1 MGNTFSIQSALKY
14 VGIESVITDN
24 EKIMN
29 SKAKHLPGVGA
40 FPKAMKKLKK
50 IRQNYIKCHKNKNY
64 YWYMFRSSITFE
76 RSYENK
82 LTKG

>member
-1 MGNTFSIQSALKY
+1 MSL
-14 VGIESVITDN
+14 ITDN

-29 SKAKHLPGVGA
+29 LKLLFYQELGLS
-40 FPKAMKKLKK
+40 PKAMEKLKK
-50 IRQNYIKCHKNKNY
+50 IRQNYIKCSQNKK
-64 YWYMFRSSITFE
+64 IIIGICLGLQLLE